1 MTKKNQQLNQIILDE
16 IARITENN
24 SVNGKVLEDFA
35 FFVIDNHQKKFSRPI
50 KIKQSKKIK
59 PLSLSQLKK
68 EVYQYFEVENT
79 TELKKSDAF
88 KMAVSVWDKLNLS
101 KRESWEMIY
110 RQFIGILPEEEG
122 ETGKDCINGIHL
134 FKYFR
139 PYQVFGLEPK
149 EASTQDI
156 KKAYYRL
163 SKIYH
168 PDNQETGDSRI
179 FDRLTIMYKSIT
191 TEFK

>member
-1 MTKKNQQLNQIILDE
+1 MTKKNKELNQIILDE
-16 IARITENN
+16 IARITEKN
-24 SVNGKVLEDFA
+24 SVNGQILKDFA
-35 FFVIDNHQKKFSRPI
+35 FFVIDNHHKKLSQKTKP
-50 KIKQSKKIK
+50 SKKIK
-59 PLSLSQLKK
+59 PLTLSELKQA
-68 EVYQYFEVENT
+68 VYQYFEVKNT

-88 KMAVSVWDKLNLS
+88 KMAISVWDKLNLS
-101 KRESWEMIY
+101 KRESWEKIY
-110 RQFIGILPEEEG
+110 RKFIGILPEEEG
-122 ETGKDCINGIHL
+122 ETGKDCINGIHV

-149 EASTQDI
+149 EASTEDI

-168 PDNQETGDSRI
+168 PDNQETGDARI

-191 TEFK
+191 TELK

>member
-1 MTKKNQQLNQIILDE
+1 MTQKNKQLNQIILDE

-24 SVNGKVLEDFA
+24 SVNGQVLEDFA
-35 FFVIDNHQKKFSRPI
+35 FFVIYNHNKKLSKPT
-50 KIKQSKKIK
+50 KTQQSKKIK
-59 PLSLSQLKK
+59 PLTLSQLKK
-68 EVYQYFEVENT
+68 AVYQYFEVKDT

-88 KMAVSVWDKLNLS
+88 KMAISVWDKLNLS
-101 KRESWEMIY
+101 KRESWEIIY
-110 RQFIGILPEEEG
+110 RQFIGILPEEDG
-122 ETGKDCINGIHL
+122 EIGKDCINGIHL

-168 PDNQETGDSRI
+168 PDNQETGDARI

-191 TEFK
+191 MEFK

>member
-16 IARITENN
+16 IARITENH

-35 FFVIDNHQKKFSRPI
+35 FFVIDHHQKKLSKPI
-50 KIKQSKKIK
+50 KIKQSKTIK
-59 PLSLSQLKK
+59 TLTLSELKK
-68 EVYQYFEVENT
+68 AVYQYFEVKNT

-122 ETGKDCINGIHL
+122 EIGKDCINGIHL

>member
-1 MTKKNQQLNQIILDE
+1 MTKKNKQLNQIILDE

-24 SVNGKVLEDFA
+24 SVSRQVLEEFA
-35 FFVIDNHQKKFSRPI
+35 FFVIDNHNKKLS
-50 KIKQSKKIK
+50 KGTKTQQSKKVK
-59 PLSLSQLKK
+59 PLHLSELKK
-68 EVYQYFEVENT
+68 AVYQYFEVKST

-88 KMAVSVWDKLNLS
+88 KMAISLWDNLNLS
-101 KRESWEMIY
+101 KRESWELIY
-110 RQFIGILPEEEG
+110 RKYIDILPEEEG
-122 ETGKDCINGIHL
+122 ETGNFCINGIHI

-149 EASTQDI
+149 EATTQDI
-156 KKAYYRL
+156 KKAYYQL

-168 PDNQETGDSRI
+168 PDNQETGDARI

>member
-1 MTKKNQQLNQIILDE
+1 MDKKNQQLNQIILDE

-24 SVNGKVLEDFA
+24 SVNCQVLEDFA
-35 FFVIDNHQKKFSRPI
+35 FFVINNHKK
-50 KIKQSKKIK
+50 KLSKKIK
-59 PLSLSQLKK
+59 PLSLSNLKTA
-68 EVYQYFEVENT
+68 VYQYFEVKNT
-79 TELKKSDAF
+79 KELKKSDAF
-88 KMAVSVWDKLNLS
+88 KMATSVWDKLNLS
-101 KRESWEMIY
+101 KRESWEIIY
-110 RQFIGILPEEEG
+110 RKFIGILPEEDG

-149 EASTQDI
+149 EASTQDM

>member
-1 MTKKNQQLNQIILDE
+1 MTQKNKQLNQIILDE

-35 FFVIDNHQKKFSRPI
+35 FFVIDNHNKKLPNPG
-50 KIKQSKKIK
+50 KNELSKKTK
-59 PLSLSQLKK
+59 SLTLSQLKQA
-68 EVYQYFEVENT
+68 VYEYFEVKNT

-88 KMAVSVWDKLNLS
+88 KMAISVWDKLNLS
-101 KRESWEMIY
+101 KRESWEIIY

-149 EASTQDI
+149 EANTQDI
-156 KKAYYRL
+156 KKAYHRL

-168 PDNQETGDSRI
+168 PDNQETGDARI
-179 FDRLTIMYKSIT
+179 FDRLNIMYKSIT